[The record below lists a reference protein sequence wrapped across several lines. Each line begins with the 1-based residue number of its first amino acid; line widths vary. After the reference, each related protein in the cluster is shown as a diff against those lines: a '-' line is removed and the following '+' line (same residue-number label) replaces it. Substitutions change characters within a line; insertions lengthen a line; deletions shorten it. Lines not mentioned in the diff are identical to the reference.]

1 MIGRKIIGD
10 IVQVYDE
17 RKLDGLGFN
26 ATYFP
31 LSRTSYG
38 SGGGGGGGGDGGSG
52 DYGNGKFFIRS
63 TEFGKNF
70 S

>member
-1 MIGRKIIGD
+1 M
-10 IVQVYDE
+10 YNE

-31 LSRTSYG
+31 PNSTSYG
-38 SGGGGGGGGDGGSG
+38 SGGGGDGGSG

>member
-1 MIGRKIIGD
+1 MVRP
-10 IVQVYDE
+10 YDG

-31 LSRTSYG
+31 PSSTSYG
-38 SGGGGGGGGDGGSG
+38 SDGGDGDGGSG

-63 TEFGKNF
+63 TEVDKNF

>member
-17 RKLDGLGFN
+17 RELDGLGFN
-26 ATYFP
+26 ANYFP
-31 LSRTSYG
+31 PNRTSYG
-38 SGGGGGGGGDGGSG
+38 SGGGGGSGGDGGSG

>member
-1 MIGRKIIGD
+1 M
-10 IVQVYDE
+10 YDE

-38 SGGGGGGGGDGGSG
+38 SGGGGDGGGSG